1 MNKIFTS
8 VKIHKYYA
16 MFIYMSLLVTF
27 CLLRFF
33 CDYYILY
40 FQSSDQDKTFKPNA
54 YKFGQKVEL
63 SKPI

>member
-1 MNKIFTS
+1 MEDVYNVLIFGDS
-8 VKIHKYYA
+8 I
-16 MFIYMSLLVTF
+16 
-27 CLLRFF
+27 
-33 CDYYILY
+33 YYILY